1 MDKPLESRSPEGSEQ
16 VNLRIMFDA
25 LIYDSDEEAWLRFT
39 GASSVHI
46 AKTNDDVALVLDT
59 IETACSE
66 GKYAVGYVS
75 FEAASAFDSALVHH
89 PAGSLPL
96 AAFAIFDQAEEGCP
110 GGMEP
115 LSEPLDLA
123 PVIGES
129 NFGDSIQQIKSY
141 LRSGDSYQV
150 NFTHR
155 LKGKTTASPASIF
168 SFLCRAQPSP

>member
-1 MDKPLESRSPEGSEQ
+1 
-16 VNLRIMFDA
+16 MFDA

-46 AKTNDDVALVLDT
+46 AKTNEDVALVLDT

-110 GGMEP
+110 AV
-115 LSEPLDLA
+115 S
-123 PVIGES
+123 S
-129 NFGDSIQQIKSY
+129 
-141 LRSGDSYQV
+141 RSRS
-150 NFTHR
+150 HWIW
-155 LKGKTTASPASIF
+155 L
-168 SFLCRAQPSP
+168 L